1 MASSIR
7 QPLFWVILWG
17 LVITILSLLP
27 GKTLPTLAL
36 WDWVGADKLGH
47 AAVYAIWFLLWSRW
61 VILTEQAHPGFWLR
75 VGFLG
80 MGAYG
85 FILEV
90 LQTTIHPD
98 RYFEVPD
105 IVANI
110 IGALASYGIFIV
122 MKKTF

>member
-1 MASSIR
+1 M
-7 QPLFWVILWG
+7 V
-17 LVITILSLLP
+17 
-27 GKTLPTLAL
+27 
-36 WDWVGADKLGH
+36 
-47 AAVYAIWFLLWSRW
+47 
-61 VILTEQAHPGFWLR
+61 LTEQAHSGFWLR